1 MEHYLKQNNAIDI
14 YEEYFSGSNASSV
27 MDDSPSA
34 KTLSVFRYV
43 HSYLLNLNTVLCFTW
58 IQCQKFYDFLKE
70 TFQMMCFNPKL
81 YWALICN
88 FSALD
93 HGQ

>member
-27 MDDSPSA
+27 VDDSPSA

-43 HSYLLNLNTVLCFTW
+43 HT
-58 IQCQKFYDFLKE
+58 
-70 TFQMMCFNPKL
+70 
-81 YWALICN
+81 
-88 FSALD
+88 
-93 HGQ
+93 

>member
-27 MDDSPSA
+27 VDDSPSA

-43 HSYLLNLNTVLCFTW
+43 HSYLLNLNKYCLV
-58 IQCQKFYDFLKE
+58 IQCQKCYDFLKE